1 MMLDLMT
8 KDKISTGELI
18 QIFPDINFPAQPI
31 SLLWNNNRY
40 QSNKHS
46 AFKTYFSDALIG

>member
-1 MMLDLMT
+1 MLDLMT
-8 KDKISTGELI
+8 KDKIIKGELI
-18 QIFPDINFPAQPI
+18 QIFPDSNFPAQPI

>member
-1 MMLDLMT
+1 MLDLMT
-8 KDKISTGELI
+8 KDKIIKGELI
-18 QIFPDINFPAQPI
+18 QIFPDSNFPAQPI
-31 SLLWNNNRY
+31 SLLWNNNHY